1 VKKSGIIFGIVGLVV
16 VVCLGAYLL
25 LAQPKLEANLLG
37 TGLDKK
43 VVVITLGNEGIQ
55 EIQLLH
61 ILFNNSN
68 TPKNVKVQLN
78 ESGKGFALSESL
90 ADEGYI
96 FKNYDEINIETDT
109 AEKDINYDSLYGLWI
124 KDDEE
129 IKSVTIQYKYLGK
142 EFEKTVTVF

>member
-25 LAQPKLEANLLG
+25 LTQPKLEANLLG